1 MPALAAASILYVTPP
16 TGSTSPRTESEP
28 VIARSC
34 RTGIPSIAEIT
45 AVATEIEA
53 ESPSTPWYVPMN
65 WTWTSTFRMSVPV
78 NFLMIAETF
87 LIDSCAI
94 SLSIPVATTVP
105 PEADW
110 VGVTS
115 AMIGSTEPE
124 SAPTTARPLT
134 RPTAVPVTTER
145 S

>member
-1 MPALAAASILYVTPP
+1 
-16 TGSTSPRTESEP
+16 
-28 VIARSC
+28 
-34 RTGIPSIAEIT
+34 
-45 AVATEIEA
+45 
-53 ESPSTPWYVPMN
+53 MN
-65 WTWTSTFRMSVPV
+65 WMWMSMFLMSLPV

-94 SLSIPVATTVP
+94 SLSIPVAITVP
-105 PEADW
+105 PADDW

-124 SAPTTARPLT
+124 SMPTTASPLT